1 MKHILSIL
9 LFCLI
14 FENVFSSSKN
24 FARMIQRLKTNKLS
38 NSKVNKLRNL
48 QTDISDDG
56 ETNGTYVAPPSE
68 NYTETPDD
76 QPETGNATANN
87 SFVPASKPV
96 SQKGRKIGNKK
107 AKIQIMKFH
116 SFNIEGKK
124 ISFASFF
131 YFISRIIPYSIIFR
145 LRVTYAS
152 RLRNLQEAQAE
163 SVRTDCI
170 IGDNNLSGESAD
182 STGKNVNYKC
192 EATTTNDPSNAKIE
206 LNTDFDMILV
216 DKNGNVEDPVNF
228 NDVNF
233 DEKAAEEAQNIQN
246 CKTELDGS
254 IITLTVTSA
263 TMVDKHILQFVGT
276 LDEKTLRRLSLSE
289 GKNNVTLNL
298 VPNSNSPNETKD
310 YTCTLNKESTT
321 GTLECDT
328 SSQPIDTTAG
338 EQNLKN
344 GYSGSSFFSVNTE
357 KVSSEA
363 LKTDQSSDYKY
374 SKSSSSGLSGGAIAG
389 IVIACVAVLVAAAV
403 AAIMLRK
410 PSTPAIDSSTTAV
423 ANLGTDNV

>member
-68 NYTETPDD
+68 SYTQTPDD

-96 SQKGRKIGNKK
+96 SRKGRKIGNKK
-107 AKIQIMKFH
+107 AQIQIMKFH
-116 SFNIEGKK
+116 SFSIVGKK
-124 ISFASFF
+124 ISFSTFF

-170 IGDNNLSGESAD
+170 IGSDLSGESAD

-263 TMVDKHILQFVGT
+263 DIVDKHILQFVGT
-276 LDEKTLRRLSLSE
+276 LDETTLRRLSLSE
-289 GKNNVTLNL
+289 GKNDVTLNL

-338 EQNLKN
+338 EQHLKN
-344 GYSGSSFFSVNTE
+344 GYSGKSFFSINTDQ
-357 KVSSEA
+357 VSSKA

>member
-56 ETNGTYVAPPSE
+56 ETNGTYVPPPSE
-68 NYTETPDD
+68 SYTQTPDD

-107 AKIQIMKFH
+107 AQIQIMKFH
-116 SFNIEGKK
+116 SFSIVGKK
-124 ISFASFF
+124 ISFSTFF

-170 IGDNNLSGESAD
+170 IGSDLSGESAD

-216 DKNGNVEDPVNF
+216 DKNGNVEDPV
-228 NDVNF
+228 
-233 DEKAAEEAQNIQN
+233 I
-246 CKTELDGS
+246 
-254 IITLTVTSA
+254 TSA
-263 TMVDKHILQFVGT
+263 DIVDKHILQFVGT
-276 LDEKTLRRLSLSE
+276 LDETTLRRLSLSE
-289 GKNNVTLNL
+289 GKNDVTLNL

-338 EQNLKN
+338 EQHLKN
-344 GYSGSSFFSVNTE
+344 GYSGKSFFSINTDQ
-357 KVSSEA
+357 VSSKA

>member
-14 FENVFSSSKN
+14 FENVFSSHKN
-24 FARMIQRLKTNKLS
+24 FARMIQKLKANKLS
-38 NSKVNKLRNL
+38 KSKANKLRNL

-56 ETNGTYVAPPSE
+56 ETNGTYVPPPSE
-68 NYTETPDD
+68 SYTQTPDD

-87 SFVPASKPV
+87 SFVPATKPV

-107 AKIQIMKFH
+107 AQIQIMKFH

-170 IGDNNLSGESAD
+170 IGSDLSGESAD

-263 TMVDKHILQFVGT
+263 DIVDKHILQFVGT
-276 LDEKTLRRLSLSE
+276 LDETTLRRLSLSE
-289 GKNNVTLNL
+289 GKNDVTLNL

-338 EQNLKN
+338 EQHLKN

-357 KVSSEA
+357 KVSSKA

-389 IVIACVAVLVAAAV
+389 IVIACVAVLVAASV

>member
-170 IGDNNLSGESAD
+170 IGSDLSGESAD

-233 DEKAAEEAQNIQN
+233 DEKAAEEAQNIQK
-246 CKTELDGS
+246 CDTVLDGS

-263 TMVDKHILQFVGT
+263 DIVDKHILQFVGT
-276 LDEKTLRRLSLSE
+276 LDETTLRRLSLSE
-289 GKNNVTLNL
+289 GKNDVTLNL

-338 EQNLKN
+338 EQHLKN
-344 GYSGSSFFSVNTE
+344 GYSGKSFFSINTDQ
-357 KVSSEA
+357 VSSKA